1 MGFRWG
7 LGRVSPRRATGF
19 LARARKSAKKACCA
33 AYAVEL
39 ALAPVSRLQALRS
52 NSHGKLDG
60 HITQNHFEESLEM
73 VGAGGLLF
81 SSTRLQRPAKSLV
94 QQGLFQLIQRG
105 DFALVKGFEGLGLF
119 AQGIEL

>member
-1 MGFRWG
+1 
-7 LGRVSPRRATGF
+7 
-19 LARARKSAKKACCA
+19 
-33 AYAVEL
+33 
-39 ALAPVSRLQALRS
+39 
-52 NSHGKLDG
+52 
-60 HITQNHFEESLEM
+60 M

-119 AQGIEL
+119 SQGIER

>member
-1 MGFRWG
+1 MLRSLCRGT
-7 LGRVSPRRATGF
+7 RV
-19 LARARKSAKKACCA
+19 
-33 AYAVEL
+33 
-39 ALAPVSRLQALRS
+39 APVSRLQALRS

-119 AQGIEL
+119 SQGIER